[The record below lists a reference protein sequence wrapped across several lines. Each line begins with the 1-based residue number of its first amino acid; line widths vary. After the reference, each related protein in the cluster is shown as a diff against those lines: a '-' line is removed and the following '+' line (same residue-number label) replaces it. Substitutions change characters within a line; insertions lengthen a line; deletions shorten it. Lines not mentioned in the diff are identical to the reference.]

1 MSQRGS
7 QSAILLNLP
16 SLHTPVRCC
25 HRPPWAPRVL
35 QVTLPSLGCAK
46 DLSPPVS
53 EMPISLRIGLAR
65 RQGVSATTRAQAGF
79 AKRLITKAGLVP
91 TKPHGSPSEPSFT
104 WCLEL
109 GVSCNYCLAVLPAPG
124 PFSPDLGGTPSW
136 NPHITPR
143 PCWVLPV
150 PNSHGDTAH
159 GYLMSMGYGEGRGCR
174 KLWQGWFWQRRWPQ
188 VPSFPW
194 LLLDQ

>member
-1 MSQRGS
+1 MGS
-7 QSAILLNLP
+7 PSSAGD
-16 SLHTPVRCC
+16 
-25 HRPPWAPRVL
+25 AA
-35 QVTLPSLGCAK
+35 VTGMRQGPFP
-46 DLSPPVS
+46 PPVS

-65 RQGVSATTRAQAGF
+65 RRGVSATTRARAGF

-91 TKPHGSPSEPSFT
+91 TKPHGSPREPPFT

-109 GVSCNYCLAVLPAPG
+109 GISYNYCLAVLPAPG

-150 PNSHGDTAH
+150 PNFHGDTTH
-159 GYLMSMGYGEGRGCR
+159 GYLMSMGYGGRGVAGSCGR
-174 KLWQGWFWQRRWPQ
+174 DGFGNGGGHRYLASPGCCLISEVQEHTHPPRW
-188 VPSFPW
+188 S
-194 LLLDQ
+194 LCH